1 MKKQSFFSKLFASF
15 ALASGSIW
23 IGSYLVKLFLIYQL
37 FEPKDLILKEMFLI
51 NDINT
56 VLLSMLPAFITPFL
70 AYIIMIISF
79 VLFLLFSKISIKE
92 NGWLFISIMIILITL
107 PFEFYLL
114 IIDYKIISLLLQ
126 SSFSADSIIILV
138 RDRITSLSSFPIIEI
153 LSYLSIL
160 FLIIFKPLT
169 IKNKVT

>member
-15 ALASGSIW
+15 ALVSGSIW

-51 NDINT
+51 DDINT
-56 VLLSMLPAFITPFL
+56 ILLSLLPAFLTPFL
-70 AYIIMIISF
+70 AYIIMIMSF
-79 VLFLLFSKISIKE
+79 VLFLLSSKIKLKE
-92 NGWLFISIMIILITL
+92 NGWLFISIVIILITL
-107 PFEFYLL
+107 PFELYLL
-114 IIDYKIISLLLQ
+114 IIDFKIISMLLQ
-126 SSFSADSIIILV
+126 SSFNADSIINLV
-138 RDRITSLSSFPIIEI
+138 RDRITALSSFPIIEI

>member
-15 ALASGSIW
+15 ALVSGSIW

-37 FEPKDLILKEMFLI
+37 FEPKDLVLKEMFSI
-51 NDINT
+51 NDINI
-56 VLLSMLPAFITPFL
+56 VIFSLLPAFITPFL

-92 NGWLFISIMIILITL
+92 NGWLFISIMIIFITL

-114 IIDYKIISLLLQ
+114 VIDYKIISLLLQ
-126 SSFSADSIIILV
+126 SSFNTDSIIILV
-138 RDRITSLSSFPIIEI
+138 RDRITALSSFPIIEI

-169 IKNKVT
+169 VKNKVT